1 MHLLLKVNNGMNEAE
16 LVESARNKGVG
27 VSGLSN
33 YYINKIPDTK
43 TVVVGYASFT
53 PFELKKI
60 ASLLVEAWK

>member
-1 MHLLLKVNNGMNEAE
+1 MPLNHIISISGEDAGMHLLLKVNNGMNEAE

-43 TVVVGYASFT
+43 
-53 PFELKKI
+53 L
-60 ASLLVEAWK
+60 